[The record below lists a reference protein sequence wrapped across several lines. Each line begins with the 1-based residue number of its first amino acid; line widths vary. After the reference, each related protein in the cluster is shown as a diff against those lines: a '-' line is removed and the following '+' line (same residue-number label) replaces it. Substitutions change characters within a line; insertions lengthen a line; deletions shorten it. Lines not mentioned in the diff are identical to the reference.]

1 MIETIFREE
10 FNPLINCFYYRG
22 KWKRGQYKILKN
34 TEFTVA
40 LAKIT
45 KIEKCKEKLI
55 KTLEEIARYA
65 IIKIRNGEIKRGVSG
80 KIQEKTRLFP
90 TIMLYFFKRFK
101 ERDVYISLRESVS

>member
-1 MIETIFREE
+1 M
-10 FNPLINCFYYRG
+10 
-22 KWKRGQYKILKN
+22 
-34 TEFTVA
+34 A

-65 IIKIRNGEIKRGVSG
+65 IIKIRNGEIKRGVFG

-90 TIMLYFFKRFK
+90 TIIPYF
-101 ERDVYISLRESVS
+101 S

>member
-1 MIETIFREE
+1 M
-10 FNPLINCFYYRG
+10 
-22 KWKRGQYKILKN
+22 
-34 TEFTVA
+34 A

-45 KIEKCKEKLI
+45 KIEKCKKKLI

-101 ERDVYISLRESVS
+101 MMDISA